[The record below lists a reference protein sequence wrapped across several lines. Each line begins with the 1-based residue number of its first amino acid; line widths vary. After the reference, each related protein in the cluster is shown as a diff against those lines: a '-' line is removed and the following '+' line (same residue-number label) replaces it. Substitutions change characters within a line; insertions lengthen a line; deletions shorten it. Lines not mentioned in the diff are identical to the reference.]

1 VRALLRALLRVALA
15 LVVLAASFLYVR
27 WWDFTAPSFLGPRY
41 QAVFLANGATYFG
54 EYRDRIGPYV
64 KIENA
69 YYIETPT
76 TTSGEPGQTRLV
88 RRGSELHAPMP
99 LLLVPKSAVLFVEN
113 VGPSSPIAQFM
124 DKDRR

>member
-1 VRALLRALLRVALA
+1 MRPFLRGLVRVTLALL
-15 LVVLAASFLYVR
+15 VLAASFVYVR
-27 WWDFTAPSFLGPRY
+27 WWDLTTPSFFGPRY

-54 EYRDRIGPYV
+54 EYRDRLGPYAKV
-64 KIENA
+64 ENP

-76 TTSGEPGQTRLV
+76 TPAGDPGQTRLV

-99 LLLVPKSAVLFVEN
+99 LLLIPKTAILFVED